1 LGPGRAPAGRARP
14 VRRRGGSVMRLF
26 PWWGLPLMYG
36 LAIFFVALGPA
47 LLVGF
52 LVILIKRMFRR
63 KDYS

>member
-1 LGPGRAPAGRARP
+1 
-14 VRRRGGSVMRLF
+14 MRLF